1 MNRTERLLDL
11 ITYLLNAHEP
21 ISWQEI
27 KNHFPDDYARGVE
40 ESNQRK
46 FERDKA
52 ELISLGIP
60 IDYHSGAGA
69 KKEGYII
76 EEEKLFLPEIEFTA
90 QESSLLML
98 SASAVLENESFPYR
112 DQLESALHK
121 ITSTNHQ
128 IGVVGL
134 GYVGLSLSMELVRS
148 GFRVHG
154 IDIDGGK
161 VEQMNRGES
170 LVQDVAGPILK
181 AAVDSGQFRAYQD
194 YEVVSRVDCVIICVP
209 TPLRQT
215 KDPDISCIM
224 DATREIRR
232 YLHNDMLIILESTTY
247 PGTTEEVL
255 SSELQSDRFKVGKD
269 LFLAFSP
276 ERADPGNSDYDTKNT
291 PKIVGGITAECTQMA
306 KILYEQI
313 IDKVITVS
321 STATAEMVKL
331 LENTFRAVNIGLV
344 NEIAIVCDKLGV
356 SVWEVIE
363 AAATKPFGFMPFF
376 PGPGLGGHCIPID
389 PLYLSWKLK
398 MLNYNARFIE
408 LASEVNTQMPEYCL
422 NRIARL
428 LNQHQR
434 SVNGT
439 SILILGVTYKRDVND
454 VRESPALDIIRLL
467 ENDGAKVAYCDPY
480 VSCLRVDGFAKKS
493 IQLTP
498 ETVKQYDLVVLVT
511 DHSCFDYEMI
521 QRSANLIFDTRN
533 SFKEP
538 LAKVSRL

>member
-1 MNRTERLLDL
+1 MNL
-11 ITYLLNAHEP
+11 
-21 ISWQEI
+21 
-27 KNHFPDDYARGVE
+27 KNKIL
-40 ESNQRK
+40 SK
-46 FERDKA
+46 KA
-52 ELISLGIP
+52 E
-60 IDYHSGAGA
+60 
-69 KKEGYII
+69 
-76 EEEKLFLPEIEFTA
+76 
-90 QESSLLML
+90 
-98 SASAVLENESFPYR
+98 
-112 DQLESALHK
+112 
-121 ITSTNHQ
+121 

-134 GYVGLSLSMELVRS
+134 GYVGLNLSMELVRS
-148 GFRVHG
+148 GLRVHG
-154 IDIDGGK
+154 IDIDVEK

-170 LVQDVAGPILK
+170 PVQDVAGPILK
-181 AAVDSGQFRAYQD
+181 AAVDSGHFRAYQD

-215 KDPDISCIM
+215 KDPDMSHIM

-255 SSELQSDRFKVGKD
+255 STELQSNRFKVGKD

-276 ERADPGNSDYDTKNT
+276 ERADPGNSEFDTKNT

-313 IDKVITVS
+313 IDQVIPVS

-363 AAATKPFGFMPFF
+363 AAATKPFGFMPFY

-454 VRESPALDIIRLL
+454 VRESPALDIVRLL
-467 ENDGAKVAYCDPY
+467 ESDGAKVDYSDPY
-480 VSCLRVDGFAKKS
+480 VSCLRVDGFVKKS